1 VRNQEGRYYDTE
13 KIIPVAKPKIKLG
26 FNAEYMKKLCEQ
38 VTKMGIKGVE
48 LSIYGED
55 KPMKIK
61 GKTSDSE
68 TGSEQE
74 VLILLMPMKL

>member
-26 FNAEYMKKLCEQ
+26 FNAEYMKRLCDQ

-48 LSIYGED
+48 LSIYGET
-55 KPMKIK
+55 KPMRIT
-61 GKTSDSE
+61 GKTTDTE
-68 TGSEQE
+68 TGAEQG
-74 VLILLMPMKL
+74 VLILLMPMKV